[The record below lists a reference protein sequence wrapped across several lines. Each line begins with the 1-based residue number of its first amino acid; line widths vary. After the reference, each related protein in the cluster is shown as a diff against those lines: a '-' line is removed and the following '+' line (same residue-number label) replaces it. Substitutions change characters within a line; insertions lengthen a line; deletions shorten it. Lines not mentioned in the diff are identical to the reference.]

1 VRLRKLTIVTLTIMV
16 TVNTLGNAFMMNSI
30 DLLAME
36 SPIGMDSVLITN
48 LLQINTV
55 DLELVTFETIAII

>member
-1 VRLRKLTIVTLTIMV
+1 MV